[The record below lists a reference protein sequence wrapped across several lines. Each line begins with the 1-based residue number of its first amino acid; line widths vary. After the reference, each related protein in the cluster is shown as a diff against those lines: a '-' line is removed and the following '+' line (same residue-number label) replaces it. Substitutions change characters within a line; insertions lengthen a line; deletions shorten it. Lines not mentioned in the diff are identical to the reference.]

1 VKIVFLDSTALPG
14 SRRGPGSP
22 AFFSRYAIQHLQQ
35 QGHEIVII
43 GGYEDAVCLPADV
56 VIAEWC
62 NEVAYQAAARPL
74 KKLVIRMRGYD
85 AYGPLDQL
93 KWENVDALVYES
105 PLLKEIAE
113 ERFVG
118 LRGFRSHVIPSGV
131 DVANIPWRDHNS
143 VARDIRE
150 LPANKIVALVART
163 TSDKGYQLAY
173 EWARTRQDIDL
184 HVTGALGDTNPRL
197 VSYLKHAAPPNVVVH
212 GTVDTIPW
220 LEEIQADFLLSAS
233 IHESLGY
240 VIAEAMAMGIKPLI
254 HDAPGITT
262 NWPPYLTWRS
272 FFDLD
277 RLIAGPYD
285 SQAYRDFIEQRLD
298 AAKCSADFAAL
309 LAAPSTRA
317 GNAVD
322 VEALRRYSYERAN
335 RVFSVVR
342 KAIAQPSDMRAI
354 DEVVTDY
361 RSRLEPHSISSTER
375 YGVAMAT
382 AVAHFNHENYVDAE
396 VWACRAMLDFARPD
410 ALCLMGECADARGAA
425 EDALQWYEAACAM
438 ADVPDR
444 YRFPELVENR
454 FSRRDELKEATAV
467 KLPPAPVP
475 ERYIVIV
482 TVRNGAEWIKR
493 CLESIRNQTVTN
505 FECIVVDDCSTDGTG
520 EIAEH
525 FGNPEGG
532 LDDDRFFV
540 QRNTVRRF
548 QAYNMVQAARTYA
561 TRPEDVVVFIDG
573 DDWLLHDRA
582 FERIQDAYA
591 DGAWM
596 TYGCLIES
604 TGNPTRF
611 GRYPINVARE
621 SRFREHVWCATP
633 PRTFKRFLLDELKDE
648 DFMVE
653 GKWPEMAGDVCVYTP
668 IMELA
673 AERTVGIREPIYV
686 YNTETPDNEHKVDP
700 YEATRI
706 RDLLLQR
713 PPKRRLERA

>member
-1 VKIVFLDSTALPG
+1 VNIVFLDSTAVPG
-14 SRRGPGSP
+14 VRRGPGSP
-22 AFFSRYAIQHLQQ
+22 AYFSRYAIQHLQQ
-35 QGHEIVII
+35 QGHEIVIV

-62 NEVAYQAAARPL
+62 NEIAYQAAARPL
-74 KKLVIRMRGYD
+74 KKLIIRVRGYD
-85 AYGPLDQL
+85 VYGPLDTL

-113 ERFVG
+113 ERFAG
-118 LRGFRSHVIPSGV
+118 LRGFRTHVIPSGV
-131 DVANIPWRDHNS
+131 DLANIPWRDHGDWGAKTRP
-143 VARDIRE
+143 V
-150 LPANKIVALVART
+150 VALIART

-173 EWARTRQDIDL
+173 EWARRRQDIEL
-184 HVTGALGDTNPRL
+184 HVTGALGETNPRL
-197 VSYLKHAAPPNVVVH
+197 VSYLNHAAPPNVVVH

-220 LEEIQADFLLSAS
+220 LEEIKADFLLSAS

-240 VIAEAMAMGIKPLI
+240 TIAEAMAMGIKPLI

-262 NWPPYLTWRS
+262 NWPLYLTWRS
-272 FFDLD
+272 LDDLD
-277 RLIAGPYD
+277 RLVAHTPYD
-285 SQAYRDFIEQRLD
+285 STAYREFVEQRLD
-298 AAKCSADFAAL
+298 AAKCSTDFAAL
-309 LAAPSTRA
+309 LTAPSARA

-322 VEALRRYSYERAN
+322 VEALRRYSYDHAN

-361 RSRLEPHSISSTER
+361 RSRLEPHSVSSTER
-375 YGVAMAT
+375 YGIAMAT
-382 AVAHFNHENYVDAE
+382 AVAHFNHENHLDAE
-396 VWACRAMLDFARPD
+396 VWACRAMMDFARPD
-410 ALCLMGECADARGAA
+410 ALCLMGECADARGAS

-438 ADVPDR
+438 EDVADR
-444 YRFPELVENR
+444 YRFPELVQNR
-454 FSRRDELKEATAV
+454 FNRRDELKRAV
-467 KLPPAPVP
+467 AVSLPAAPAP

-482 TVRNGAEWIKR
+482 TVRNGAKWIHR
-493 CLESIRNQTVTN
+493 CLESIRRQTVTN
-505 FECIVVDDCSTDGTG
+505 FECVVVDDCSTDGTG
-520 EIAEH
+520 DIAEH

-548 QAYNMVQAARTYA
+548 QAYNTVQATRTYA
-561 TRPEDVVVFIDG
+561 TRPEDVVVLIDG

-582 FERIQDAYA
+582 FEVIRAAYMG
-591 DGAWM
+591 GAWM
-596 TYGCLIES
+596 TYGCLVES
-604 TGNPTRF
+604 AGAPTRF
-611 GRYPINVARE
+611 GYYPSKIARE

-648 DFMVE
+648 DFTVE

-686 YNTETPDNEHKVDP
+686 YNTDTPDNEHKVDP
-700 YEATRI
+700 YETTRI
-706 RDLLLQR
+706 RDLLLER
-713 PPKRRLERA
+713 PPKKRLER